1 MRDTALRKITAFESV
16 DKDVGRAARSA
27 WNPELID
34 LLEEIGNQKKL
45 DQHFIFIFHIVK
57 QVKKDLLSTFLFRH
71 QMRQPSR
78 LPLTNNLSC
87 NSLFLPSTR
96 SGNPR

>member
-34 LLEEIGNQKKL
+34 LLEQMGKQKWL
-45 DQHFIFIFHIVK
+45 DQHFFF
-57 QVKKDLLSTFLFRH
+57 LSA
-71 QMRQPSR
+71 
-78 LPLTNNLSC
+78 
-87 NSLFLPSTR
+87 
-96 SGNPR
+96 

>member
-34 LLEEIGNQKKL
+34 LWEEMGKQKKL
-45 DQHFIFIFHIVK
+45 DQHFFSFPHSETSQKRFTLYVS
-57 QVKKDLLSTFLFRH
+57 VPTSNAPTF
-71 QMRQPSR
+71 
-78 LPLTNNLSC
+78 
-87 NSLFLPSTR
+87 
-96 SGNPR
+96 